1 MYVKLQL
8 ADGKINPA
16 EYDFFLR
23 GGTILDRKGIIKPP
37 HDWLTD
43 QAWDNVTECERLL
56 PENFSGFAGAV
67 SLNFKEWQHWF
78 SCDKPMPED
87 NQLPGEWET
96 KCEDA
101 LKKMIV
107 LRCFRP
113 DRVTFAIRNFVEV
126 GMKSKDYI

>member
-1 MYVKLQL
+1 
-8 ADGKINPA
+8 
-16 EYDFFLR
+16 
-23 GGTILDRKGIIKPP
+23 
-37 HDWLTD
+37 
-43 QAWDNVTECERLL
+43 VTECERLL

-78 SCDKPMPED
+78 ACDKPMPED